1 MTVKFGTIQNT
12 ENKCSESGVEN
23 RMILTNC
30 DIDDVA
36 QKIVNRYLKLNGYQ
50 NMNIDISELLAVL
63 FNLKIVYHTLS
74 NDGSILGLFS
84 PVPMTITVNSKNEST
99 LVELDGKTIVIDE
112 SLLKD
117 SFIGR
122 KNFTIAHEG
131 AHYIFSL
138 YDNIRQP
145 LTIRTEKQ
153 VDTLAACLL
162 MPQDSVR
169 YIFWRF
175 YGTEHLERITPF
187 QDELFYPFEAMADYF
202 KVSKQALAIRLKNMG
217 LVDEI
222 VLSASIEIIKEDF

>member
-1 MTVKFGTIQNT
+1 MFRGDK
-12 ENKCSESGVEN
+12 EN
-23 RMILTNC
+23 RMALTNC

-122 KNFTIAHEG
+122 FVKNYLEKENIAE
-131 AHYIFSL
+131 AIKS
-138 YDNIRQP
+138 
-145 LTIRTEKQ
+145 
-153 VDTLAACLL
+153 
-162 MPQDSVR
+162 SV
-169 YIFWRF
+169 I
-175 YGTEHLERITPF
+175 
-187 QDELFYPFEAMADYF
+187 
-202 KVSKQALAIRLKNMG
+202 
-217 LVDEI
+217 
-222 VLSASIEIIKEDF
+222 